1 MSMAPTS
8 TPPTAGRHQAGT
20 RPRVHTRVYV
30 KVDEDETLAI
40 PKSVTLTV
48 LFSLRGFIGLEFS
61 KLDSKSV
68 RSIVG
73 GAYGCYHLNDV
84 IVFVLKVLKHTEVAG
99 LCWV

>member
-1 MSMAPTS
+1 M
-8 TPPTAGRHQAGT
+8 
-20 RPRVHTRVYV
+20 
-30 KVDEDETLAI
+30 KVDFIVEEG
-40 PKSVTLTV
+40 SVMEASAS
-48 LFSLRGFIGLEFS
+48 FDRGPSAVCFENTEHMREFIGLEFS